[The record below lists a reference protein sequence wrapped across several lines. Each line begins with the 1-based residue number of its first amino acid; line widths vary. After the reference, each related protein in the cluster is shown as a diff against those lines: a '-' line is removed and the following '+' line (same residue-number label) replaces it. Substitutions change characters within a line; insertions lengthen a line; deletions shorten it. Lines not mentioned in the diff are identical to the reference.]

1 MVEAEAGIIA
11 GFGEPVVWERE
22 FNPNLPVK
30 KVESLRYQSLK
41 TSRKSVSLLKF
52 LEFFSRFRKG
62 DPLLPR
68 LHDHFK

>member
-30 KVESLRYQSLK
+30 KSKVCNISSSK
-41 TSRKSVSLLKF
+41 
-52 LEFFSRFRKG
+52 
-62 DPLLPR
+62 
-68 LHDHFK
+68 LHVGK

>member
-30 KVESLRYQSLK
+30 KVE
-41 TSRKSVSLLKF
+41 KF
-52 LEFFSRFRKG
+52 AILV
-62 DPLLPR
+62 PQN
-68 LHDHFK
+68 FKWISESS